1 MKKRK
6 RREADDAELQ
16 ARREKRRL
24 ADLEKRA
31 MIKSSVRIVDS
42 DSDDDDDESFFA
54 RERELRIRMAQRAEA
69 GELPSLGTK
78 KVGKKTGKNKH
89 PETSKKDV
97 WVVDSPKEGS
107 VVSDVVTMDTEN
119 DENVDLGIN
128 DNDSESGDIEAVRP
142 AKKRKVRRALSISS
156 DGE

>member
-1 MKKRK
+1 
-6 RREADDAELQ
+6 
-16 ARREKRRL
+16 
-24 ADLEKRA
+24 

-42 DSDDDDDESFFA
+42 DSDDDDDDEAFFA

-69 GELPSLGTK
+69 GKLPSSGTK
-78 KVGKKTGKNKH
+78 KVGKKTGKNKP

-97 WVVDSPKEGS
+97 WVVDSLKEGS
-107 VVSDVVTMDTEN
+107 VVSDVVTIDTEN

-128 DNDSESGDIEAVRP
+128 GNDSESGDIEAVRP